1 MEFYNSYSEMIFFTF
16 IFFYQLLITIF
27 IMRNNL
33 INVLLQRNNNY
44 VTLKVYLL
52 KIFEEHLYLS
62 QDYHTSIKIS
72 KYWNI

>member
-16 IFFYQLLITIF
+16 IFFYQLAIF

-33 INVLLQRNNNY
+33 INVLLQHNNNY

>member
-16 IFFYQLLITIF
+16 IFFYQLLIAIF

-62 QDYHTSIKIS
+62 QDYV
-72 KYWNI
+72 Y

>member
-1 MEFYNSYSEMIFFTF
+1 
-16 IFFYQLLITIF
+16 
-27 IMRNNL
+27 MRNNL

-62 QDYHTSIKIS
+62 QDYHTSIKIF

>member
-1 MEFYNSYSEMIFFTF
+1 MIA
-16 IFFYQLLITIF
+16 IF

>member
-16 IFFYQLLITIF
+16 IFFYQLAIF

-52 KIFEEHLYLS
+52 KIFKEHLYLL

>member
-1 MEFYNSYSEMIFFTF
+1 
-16 IFFYQLLITIF
+16 
-27 IMRNNL
+27 MRNNL

-62 QDYHTSIKIS
+62 QDTSIKIS